1 MSVVDQHA
9 EAHRLK
15 NELGYGAR
23 RIGTELGITRHA
35 ATQLLDRPLP
45 QPVAEVAEVT
55 RQPAVPVAERVA
67 GHLAVIVGHRP
78 QTQPLD
84 DVDRIQRPAVADQT
98 EATDQPPAAPPA
110 LPRRAAGPLAG
121 IDVSQWP
128 ALRRDLA
135 ILAQCGR
142 SPEALVHQAV
152 VTLAHSYRQALA
164 RGELAPG
171 QPFIAMDMTLRPLP
185 MPAPRNT

>member
-1 MSVVDQHA
+1 MSAVDQHA

-15 NELGYGAR
+15 NVLGYGAR
-23 RIGTELGITRHA
+23 RIGKELGITRHA

-45 QPVAEVAEVT
+45 QPVAEVAEAT

-67 GHLAVIVGHRP
+67 GHLAVMVGHGP

-84 DVDRIQRPAVADQT
+84 DVDRSQRSKVADQA

-110 LPRRAAGPLAG
+110 LPRRVAQPLAG

-135 ILAQCGR
+135 VLAQCGR
-142 SPEALVHQAV
+142 SPESLVHQAV

-185 MPAPRNT
+185 MPAARRT